1 MDSVLKQTK
10 QLSSTRNID
19 ISDEKNSVSSET
31 GQSWAEIFYKEEI
44 FINFYKFL

>member
-10 QLSSTRNID
+10 QLSSTQNID

-31 GQSWAEIFYKEEI
+31 GQSWTQIF
-44 FINFYKFL
+44 